1 MKYLVLSICLLLF
14 LAVIFLDQ
22 NSNPVPMKVI
32 VGNPHGVRLSMVIL
46 VSMLIGA
53 LLATVGMLL
62 IRLLQTKNK
71 DDQQH

>member
-1 MKYLVLSICLLLF
+1 MKYLILAICLILF

-32 VGNPHGVRLSMVIL
+32 VGNPHGVKLSMVII

-53 LLATVGMLL
+53 VLATGGMLL
-62 IRLLQTKNK
+62 IKRLQTKNK
-71 DDQQH
+71 DDQ